1 MFFLFRYS
9 LVTIADLETLFSP
22 FSVCEVVFVFLV
34 SLSVPGRPVLDL
46 LGGCLE
52 SKDTVE
58 VSLVS
63 DPVFCFCFLTAFYN
77 CFSVFSISV
86 SFLYFA
92 SLKCHVSS
100 VLIAT
105 LLVARF
111 GATDNVFNSQRQRLS
126 VCISARK
133 EVSI

>member
-1 MFFLFRYS
+1 M
-9 LVTIADLETLFSP
+9 
-22 FSVCEVVFVFLV
+22 
-34 SLSVPGRPVLDL
+34 LDL

-63 DPVFCFCFLTAFYN
+63 DPGFCFCFLTAFYN
-77 CFSVFSISV
+77 CFLVFSISV

-100 VLIAT
+100 VLIET

-111 GATDNVFNSQRQRLS
+111 GADAAAYDLS
-126 VCISARK
+126 ATVGVAISTSFLASGK
-133 EVSI
+133 ESLLCTR